1 MKYNM
6 AQFNEILSPFDPQNP
21 KSNQEL
27 QIKLRQIAGSLA
39 KTIIKLK
46 RYVTNSFHGC
56 IFPELPY

>member
-1 MKYNM
+1 M

-39 KTIIKLK
+39 KTILKLK